1 MIETILIP
9 IGVVGG
15 LGLLYGLGLAVA
27 SKKFHVEIDPR
38 VEQIIGVLPGANC
51 GACGKPGCAGYAE
64 AIVNEGAPLNACAP
78 GGADTVALIAGIMG
92 QTATAGQ
99 RKVAYIHCAS
109 GGTKTTK
116 LKYEY
121 QGISTCKAAVNVSQ
135 GPNLCTFGCV
145 GLNDCFDAC
154 PFDAIIIDENNQRI
168 IDEAK
173 CTACGACVRAC
184 PRNLIELIPEDKVVR
199 IECSS
204 HDFGA
209 LPKQVCGAGHPCIGC
224 GICAKNCPVD
234 AITMDGQLAVI
245 DYEKC
250 INCGICAT
258 KCPTKAIEDALKGM
272 RKKAYITDEK
282 CIGCT
287 ICAKKCPVG
296 AITGNLKEVHH
307 IDQDKCVGCGIC
319 EEKCPKN
326 AIEMR

>member
-1 MIETILIP
+1 MP
-9 IGVVGG
+9 VVELPQKG
-15 LGLLYGLGLAVA
+15 
-27 SKKFHVEIDPR
+27 SKIQSFS
-38 VEQIIGVLPGANC
+38 L
-51 GACGKPGCAGYAE
+51 
-64 AIVNEGAPLNACAP
+64 
-78 GGADTVALIAGIMG
+78 
-92 QTATAGQ
+92 
-99 RKVAYIHCAS
+99 
-109 GGTKTTK
+109 
-116 LKYEY
+116 
-121 QGISTCKAAVNVSQ
+121 
-135 GPNLCTFGCV
+135 
-145 GLNDCFDAC
+145 
-154 PFDAIIIDENNQRI
+154 
-168 IDEAK
+168 DEAK

-272 RKKAYITDEK
+272 RKKAYITDKK